1 MNEIILIKV
10 LLFFEICRMSLKCL
24 KNFPQEYFKE
34 TAFMAKYIFSYSGF
48 MITLLVF
55 VFIEKIS
62 QFLYIDEADL
72 FAGICLAIGFFAIG
86 ISDSLRERAE
96 LDYKFKNKPFDS
108 EYRNNLIRRN
118 LYILIEAIMLL
129 GVIFFYKILPEM

>member
-34 TAFMAKYIFSYSGF
+34 TAFMVKHIFSYSGF

-62 QFLYIDEADL
+62 QFLYIDEVDL
-72 FAGICLAIGFFAIG
+72 FVGICLAIGFF
-86 ISDSLRERAE
+86 S
-96 LDYKFKNKPFDS
+96 
-108 EYRNNLIRRN
+108 IR
-118 LYILIEAIMLL
+118 
-129 GVIFFYKILPEM
+129 FFQKCKRKCHDL

>member
-34 TAFMAKYIFSYSGF
+34 TTFIIKHIFSYSGF

-62 QFLYIDEADL
+62 QFLYIDELDL
-72 FAGICLAIGFFAIG
+72 FVGICLAIDFFAIG

-129 GVIFFYKILPEM
+129 GVIFFYKILPAM

>member
-34 TAFMAKYIFSYSGF
+34 TAFMVKHIFSYSGF

-62 QFLYIDEADL
+62 QFLYIDEVDL
-72 FAGICLAIGFFAIG
+72 FVGICLAIGFFSIRFFQKCKRKCHDLWRPMRRVKSRR
-86 ISDSLRERAE
+86 IKTWPLPVERT
-96 LDYKFKNKPFDS
+96 P
-108 EYRNNLIRRN
+108 
-118 LYILIEAIMLL
+118 LL
-129 GVIFFYKILPEM
+129 QEVWLVI

>member
-1 MNEIILIKV
+1 
-10 LLFFEICRMSLKCL
+10 
-24 KNFPQEYFKE
+24 
-34 TAFMAKYIFSYSGF
+34 
-48 MITLLVF
+48 MITSSGF

-72 FAGICLAIGFFAIG
+72 FISICWAIGFFAIG
-86 ISDSLRERAE
+86 ISESLRERAE
-96 LDYKFKNKPFDS
+96 LDYKFKNKPLDS

>member
-1 MNEIILIKV
+1 MVKH
-10 LLFFEICRMSLKCL
+10 
-24 KNFPQEYFKE
+24 
-34 TAFMAKYIFSYSGF
+34 IFSYSGF

-62 QFLYIDEADL
+62 QFLYIDEVDL
-72 FAGICLAIGFFAIG
+72 FVGICLAIGFFAIG

>member
-1 MNEIILIKV
+1 MVKH
-10 LLFFEICRMSLKCL
+10 
-24 KNFPQEYFKE
+24 
-34 TAFMAKYIFSYSGF
+34 IFSYSGF

-62 QFLYIDEADL
+62 QFLYIDEVDL
-72 FAGICLAIGFFAIG
+72 FVGICLAIGFLAIG